1 MPKKLKKG
9 LVHIYTGDGK
19 GKTTAAFG
27 LALRAAGA
35 GLNVCIYQ
43 FIKSPCRNENKIF
56 GNVGRIK
63 IEQCG
68 RGPFIRKMP
77 APEDIECA
85 SRGFRKACRI
95 INSGLYDLVVLD
107 EVNVALGIGLI
118 KTADILAVIKKK
130 PVFVELVLT
139 GRRCPRSLFR
149 HADVVTEMRKIKHPL
164 DKGVAARR
172 GIEY

>member
-1 MPKKLKKG
+1 MPEKLKKG

-35 GLNVCIYQ
+35 GLRVCIYQ
-43 FIKSPCRNENKIF
+43 FIKSPGINENKIF
-56 GNVGRIK
+56 GSVGKIK

-68 RGPFIRKMP
+68 RGPFIKTKP
-77 APEDIECA
+77 APKDIECA
-85 SRGFRKACRI
+85 SEGFKKVCSI
-95 INSGLYDLVVLD
+95 INSGLYDLVILD
-107 EVNVALGIGLI
+107 EINVALKIGLI
-118 KTADILAVIKKK
+118 KTADMLAVIKRK
-130 PVFVELVLT
+130 PVSVELVMT
-139 GRRCPRSLFR
+139 GRYCPESLFKY
-149 HADVVTEMRKIKHPL
+149 ADLVTEMKKIKHPF